1 MILEKIKSD
10 YETALRARDT
20 LQVGVSR
27 LLISE
32 INNKEIQLR
41 GEGKVLTE
49 ADVLGVISKEIKKR
63 KEAADI
69 YASAGRPE
77 LAKEET
83 DEMGVISKYLPA
95 QMGEEEI
102 KEAVQN
108 IINSNEKADF
118 STVMK
123 AAMVELKGKADGKLV
138 SQIIKDSLK

>member
-1 MILEKIKSD
+1 MILEQIKSD

-49 ADVLGVISKEIKKR
+49 ADVMSVISKEMKKR
-63 KEAADI
+63 TEAADI

-83 DEMGVISKYLPA
+83 DEMGVISKYLPT

-102 KEAVQN
+102 KKAVAN
-108 IINSNEKADF
+108 IIASNANADF